1 MTRNEIASSVCVI
14 AKSAGGRRSNMTFE
28 TPCVD
33 CQRHNTTGSATTL
46 GRNYVSDTSPTGMI
60 DGPARRFLAN
70 V

>member
-33 CQRHNTTGSATTL
+33 QERHNTTGSATTL
-46 GRNYVSDTSPTGMI
+46 GGRYVSDTSRTGMI

-70 V
+70 I